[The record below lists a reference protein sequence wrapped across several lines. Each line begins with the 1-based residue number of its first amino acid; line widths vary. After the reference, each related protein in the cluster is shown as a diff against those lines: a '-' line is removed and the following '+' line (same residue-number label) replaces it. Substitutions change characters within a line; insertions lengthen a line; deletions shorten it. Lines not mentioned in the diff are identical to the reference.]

1 MADDYKS
8 LLGRSSGSSFAD
20 IASAYITGNRKS
32 DNRARNVLFASLLF
46 NAKEANM
53 QSNVIKQLKE
63 LEREKTF
70 EQSNVTAKWNA
81 YNKLMTEDET
91 YKNNPNHF
99 RLKAE
104 AEFNRVNPDFKL
116 DTESQRNFR
125 KNEVS
130 EYETAMINLHND
142 KLKTGDVKKRLTKEQ
157 FFKPFEDYYVSEQE
171 RISAPK
177 NVSLVHKAWDYV
189 TGDRKQALTKTQRE
203 TAKNTATQA
212 SFEKLLKGDV
222 FNGDEAIKLARD
234 PNEFDFTQQEA
245 ILYINQNIQNDTIA
259 NDTIDMITKE
269 DSDTTYTLNDLKGKL
284 VSSNVNREIKQIT
297 KEIQRIGIKYDQ
309 VYKETNK
316 GDSALIDKKTGD
328 IIQTDEYLQGR
339 KDAIALNS
347 GIGDEATI
355 KFNRTLKNYE
365 NAIQK
370 GDDKTAAFYR
380 AQLQSFTIGVADRA
394 VLSSIIN
401 TELDPLDGPELL
413 KRLEADGRTIEQW
426 RAKTYSSGK
435 DIVDSALGIIE
446 SN

>member
-1 MADDYKS
+1 MAEEYKS
-8 LLGRSSGSSFAD
+8 LLGRPGSSFAD

-46 NAKEANM
+46 NAKESRM
-53 QSNVIKQLKE
+53 QSNVLKQLKE

-81 YNKLMTEDET
+81 YNKLMTEDEA

-104 AEFNRVNPDFKL
+104 AEFNRVNPNFKL
-116 DTESQRNFR
+116 DTESQRKFR
-125 KNEVS
+125 ETEVS
-130 EYETAMINLHND
+130 EYETAMLNLHNE

-189 TGDRKQALTKTQRE
+189 TGDRKQELTKTQRE

-222 FNGDEAIKLARD
+222 FNGEEAIKLARD

-245 ILYINQNIQNDTIA
+245 ILYINQNIKNDTIA

-269 DSDTTYTLNDLKGKL
+269 DSDTKYTLNDLKGKL
-284 VSSNVNREIKQIT
+284 VSSNVNREINQIRKKIQGIGIQYDQAY
-297 KEIQRIGIKYDQ
+297 KEIH
-309 VYKETNK
+309 K
-316 GDSALIDKKTGD
+316 GNSALIDENGN

-339 KDAIALNS
+339 KDEIALKS

-355 KFNRTLKNYE
+355 KFNRTLRNYE

-394 VLSSIIN
+394 ILTSIMNI
-401 TELDPLDGPELL
+401 ELDPIEGPKLL
-413 KRLEADGRTIEQW
+413 QKLEQDGRTIEQW
-426 RAKTYSSGK
+426 RAKTYSSGQ
-435 DIVDSALGIIE
+435 DIVDSALGI
-446 SN
+446 

>member
-1 MADDYKS
+1 MAEEYKS
-8 LLGRSSGSSFAD
+8 LLGRPGSSFAD

-46 NAKEANM
+46 NAKESRM
-53 QSNVIKQLKE
+53 QSNVLKQLKE

-81 YNKLMTEDET
+81 YNKLMTEDEA

-104 AEFNRVNPDFKL
+104 AEFNRVNPNFKL
-116 DTESQRNFR
+116 DTESQRKFR
-125 KNEVS
+125 ETEVS
-130 EYETAMINLHND
+130 EYETAMLNLHNE

-189 TGDRKQALTKTQRE
+189 TGDRKQELTKTQRE

-222 FNGDEAIKLARD
+222 FNGEEAIKLARD

-245 ILYINQNIQNDTIA
+245 ILYINQNIKNDTIA
-259 NDTIDMITKE
+259 NDTIDLILKDGTDKM
-269 DSDTTYTLNDLKGKL
+269 YTLSDIKGN
-284 VSSNVNREIKQIT
+284 VISSNIEREINAIK
-297 KEIQRIGIKYDQ
+297 KEINKIGITYDET
-309 VYKETNK
+309 YKEINK
-316 GDSALIDKKTGD
+316 GNSALINQETGD
-328 IIQTDEYLQGR
+328 IIRNEKYLQGR

-355 KFNRTLKNYE
+355 KFNIALRNYN
-365 NAIQK
+365 NATQNGEK
-370 GDDKTAAFYR
+370 QTAAFYR
-380 AQLQSFTIGVADRA
+380 AQLQQFTMGVADRA

-401 TELDPLDGPELL
+401 TELDPIDGPKLRQ
-413 KRLEADGRTIEQW
+413 KLEEDGISIEQW
-426 RAKTYSSGK
+426 RAKTYSSGT
-435 DIVDSALGIIE
+435 DIVDSVLKLRQ
-446 SN
+446 

>member
-32 DNRARNVLFASLLF
+32 DNRARNVLLASLLF

-81 YNKLMTEDET
+81 YNTLMTEDET

-116 DTESQRNFR
+116 DTESQRKFR

-142 KLKTGDVKKRLTKEQ
+142 KLKTGDVKKKLTKEQ

-212 SFEKLLKGDV
+212 SFQKLLKGDV

-245 ILYINQNIQNDTIA
+245 ILYINQNIKNDTIA

-284 VSSNVNREIKQIT
+284 VSSNVNREINQIT

-316 GDSALIDKKTGD
+316 GDSKLIDKNGD
-328 IIQTDEYLQGR
+328 IIQTEEYLQGR

-355 KFNRTLKNYE
+355 KFNRTLRNYE
-365 NAIQK
+365 SATEK
-370 GDDKTAAFYR
+370 GNDKLAAFYR

-394 VLSSIIN
+394 ILSSIMNI
-401 TELDPLDGPELL
+401 ELDPIEGPKLLQKLEKDGIS
-413 KRLEADGRTIEQW
+413 IEQW
-426 RAKTYSSGK
+426 RAKTYSSGT
-435 DIVDSALGIIE
+435 DIVDSALGI
-446 SN
+446 

>member
-32 DNRARNVLFASLLF
+32 DNRARNVLLASLLF

-81 YNKLMTEDET
+81 YNTLMTEDET

-116 DTESQRNFR
+116 DTESQRKFR

-142 KLKTGDVKKRLTKEQ
+142 KLKTGDVKKKLTKEQ

-212 SFEKLLKGDV
+212 SFQKLLKGGV

-245 ILYINQNIQNDTIA
+245 ILYINQNIKNDTIA

-284 VSSNVNREIKQIT
+284 VSSNVNREINQIT

-316 GDSALIDKKTGD
+316 GDSKLIDKNGD
-328 IIQTDEYLQGR
+328 IIQTEEYLQGR

-355 KFNRTLKNYE
+355 KFNRTLRNYE
-365 NAIQK
+365 SATEK
-370 GDDKTAAFYR
+370 GNDKLAAFYR

-394 VLSSIIN
+394 IFSSIMNI
-401 TELDPLDGPELL
+401 ELDPIEGPKLLQKLEKDGIS
-413 KRLEADGRTIEQW
+413 IEQW
-426 RAKTYSSGK
+426 RAKTYSSGT
-435 DIVDSALGIIE
+435 DIVDSALGI
-446 SN
+446 

>member
-1 MADDYKS
+1 MAEDYKS
-8 LLGRSSGSSFAD
+8 LLGRPGSSFAD

-32 DNRARNVLFASLLF
+32 DNRARNVLLASLFF

-81 YNKLMTEDET
+81 YNKLMTEDEA

-104 AEFNRVNPDFKL
+104 AEFNRVNPNFKL
-116 DTESQRNFR
+116 DTESQRKFR
-125 KNEVS
+125 ETEVS
-130 EYETAMINLHND
+130 EYETAMLNLHNE

-157 FFKPFEDYYVSEQE
+157 FFKPFEDYYVAEKE

-222 FNGDEAIKLARD
+222 FNGEEAIKLARD

-245 ILYINQNIQNDTIA
+245 ILYINQNIKNDTIA

-269 DSDTTYTLNDLKGKL
+269 DSDTKYTLNDLKGKL
-284 VSSNVNREIKQIT
+284 VSSNVNREINQIT

-309 VYKETNK
+309 AYKEIHK
-316 GDSALIDKKTGD
+316 GNSALIDENGN

-339 KDAIALNS
+339 KDEIALKS

-355 KFNRTLKNYE
+355 KFNRTLRNYE

-380 AQLQSFTIGVADRA
+380 AQLQQFTIGVADRA

-401 TELDPLDGPELL
+401 TELDPIDGPELL
-413 KRLEADGRTIEQW
+413 QRLEANGQTIEEW
-426 RAKTYSSGK
+426 RAQSYSSGM
-435 DIVDSALGIIE
+435 DIVDSALGI
-446 SN
+446 

>member
-32 DNRARNVLFASLLF
+32 DNRARNVLLASLLF

-116 DTESQRNFR
+116 DTETQRNFR

-222 FNGDEAIKLARD
+222 FNGDEAIKLARN
-234 PNEFDFTQQEA
+234 PNEFTYTQQEA
-245 ILYINQNIQNDTIA
+245 ILFINETIKNDMIA
-259 NDTIDMITKE
+259 NDTIDLILKDDTDKE
-269 DSDTTYTLNDLKGKL
+269 YTLNDIKGNL
-284 VSSNVNREIKQIT
+284 ISSNIERDSNAIKKQIKQI
-297 KEIQRIGIKYDQ
+297 GMKYDQ

-316 GDSALIDKKTGD
+316 GASKLIDKNGD
-328 IIQTDEYLQGR
+328 IIQTEDYLQGR
-339 KDAIALNS
+339 KDAIALES

-355 KFNRTLKNYE
+355 KFNRALRNYE
-365 NAIQK
+365 KATEK
-370 GDDKTAAFYR
+370 GNDKLAAFYR
-380 AQLQSFTIGVADRA
+380 AQLQTFTTGVVDRA

-401 TELDPLDGPELL
+401 TELDPIDGPELL
-413 KRLEADGRTIEQW
+413 QKLEQDGISIEQW

-435 DIVDSALGIIE
+435 DIVNSALGIIE